1 MIKSRPEPRAALRRL
16 RIRLLPVPSQAFG
29 LAVLTAVLG
38 AALVSAPLMV
48 ASTEQG
54 AWQQERDRLGDD
66 VLGATLLSSSIA
78 GRQVSSPDRITRA
91 GELHQAVTGAA
102 EEAGLAAPVFMT
114 SLRDPLI
121 APAAGAAVQLISR
134 RDAEQHVDITAG
146 GPSDDGVL
154 VPQKVADAAGVGPGD
169 HLLTLDD
176 DGATLTVLVSG
187 VYADPVAPLDPY
199 WDAHRY
205 RFLPLPDTKTGELEY
220 PPPVLLA
227 RADLAL
233 SATDSLSEDLFLEW
247 YLPLPAR
254 TIAVAEAHDIVD
266 RVERL
271 QALMADPES
280 AVTALVA
287 EQGFER
293 PAPRSALPTTLAT
306 VDRTIELL
314 SPPVRAVGVGGG
326 AAALVLIGAWA
337 GQRARRRE
345 DELRFLAARGLSPAR
360 GGWDAVQEALLPVL
374 AGTAI
379 GGVGGWLL
387 VRELGPSADLPASA
401 VSASLLVL
409 GAGALAAL
417 AAVAVITAVQVARL
431 DNVGSG
437 QTTHLLGRV
446 PWLAVV
452 ATLTVV
458 TAVPLLTRD
467 TGTEGAGVGILTLVV
482 PLLVTVLAAG
492 LVTAVLPRIG
502 RRADNRLRRLPP
514 GVFLALRRVLAGHG
528 AARLVVVTTALS
540 LALVV
545 FAGALADSTART
557 IESKSSVANGS
568 DVVFALQG
576 GSKVNGPVPDG
587 SMLVG
592 VETDT
597 RLLPGDIG
605 SDILVVHPEQVADVV
620 RWDDAFADRPLP
632 DLMAALSA
640 YDGDRV
646 PVVLA
651 GPVPDAVL
659 EATDGELT
667 LDFEYYSMPI
677 AVVGRADAFPGQGS
691 RDPLV
696 VADWDRYAA
705 GLADANRD
713 AALILGREVWARGGQ
728 AEVLD
733 RMNAAGY
740 TPGPGAEV
748 HTAAEFAAR
757 PELTA
762 QTWALSY
769 LRAIALAA
777 AVLGLVGMAMHA
789 LAQQRRRTIAALLL
803 GRMGLRKRSADASSG
818 LEIGLLAGLAGI
830 VAIGVALPVS
840 ALVLGVLD
848 PVPTLQPAALFA
860 VPWSSI
866 AVVAAGVVVVTLA
879 AAVLVGRSAR
889 RATGGQ
895 VMRDAA

>member
-1 MIKSRPEPRAALRRL
+1 MIKPRSALRRL
-16 RIRLLPVPSQAFG
+16 RIRLIPVPSQAFG
-29 LAVLTAVLG
+29 LAVLTAVLA

-54 AWQQERDRLGDD
+54 AWQQQRDRLGDS
-66 VLGATLLSSSIA
+66 VLGATLLSSSLA
-78 GRQVSSPDRITRA
+78 GRQISSPDRITRA
-91 GELHQAVTGAA
+91 GELDVAVAGAA
-102 EEAGLAAPVFMT
+102 DEAGLPAPVFMT
-114 SLRDPLI
+114 YLRDALF
-121 APAAGAAVQLISR
+121 APGSGPVQLMSR
-134 RDAEQHVDITAG
+134 TDAEEHVDITAG

-169 HLLTLDD
+169 RLVTLDD
-176 DGATLTVLVSG
+176 DGGTLTVLVSG

-205 RFLPLPDTKTGELEY
+205 MFLPLPDLESGELVY

-227 RADLAL
+227 RTDLAL
-233 SATDSLSEDLFLEW
+233 ASTNSIGEDLFLEW
-247 YLPLPAR
+247 FLPIDSGTVL
-254 TIAVAEAHDIVD
+254 VGEAHAGVD

-280 AVTALVA
+280 AVTALVRD
-287 EQGFER
+287 EGFER
-293 PAPRSALPTTLAT
+293 PAPRSALPTVLET
-306 VDRTIELL
+306 VDRTVALV

-360 GGWDAVQEALLPVL
+360 GGLDAVRESLVPVL

-379 GGVGGWLL
+379 GGTVGWLL
-387 VRELGPSADLPASA
+387 VRELGPSSDLPPS
-401 VSASLLVL
+401 VVTTSLVVL
-409 GAGALAAL
+409 AAGALTAL
-417 AAVAVITAVQVARL
+417 VAVGVITAVRVARL
-431 DNVGSG
+431 DDVGSG
-437 QTTHLLGRV
+437 QTAHLLGRV
-446 PWLAVV
+446 PWLAVTAAV
-452 ATLTVV
+452 TVI

-467 TGTEGAGVGILTLVV
+467 ADAGGGVGIATLVV
-482 PLLVTVLAAG
+482 PLLVTVVVAG

-502 RRADNRLRRLPP
+502 RRADARLRGLSP

-545 FAGALADSTART
+545 FAGALADSTDRT
-557 IESKSSVANGS
+557 IESKASVATGS
-568 DVVFALQG
+568 DVIFALAG
-576 GSKVNGPVPDG
+576 GSRADGALPAG
-587 SMLVG
+587 SMVVG
-592 VETDT
+592 VERDT
-597 RLLPGDIG
+597 QLLPGDIG
-605 SDILVVHPEQVADVV
+605 TDVLVVHPEQVSGVV
-620 RWDDAFADRPLP
+620 RWDDAFSDRPLD
-632 DLMAALSA
+632 DLMAALSG

-646 PVVLA
+646 PVILA

-667 LDFEYYSMPI
+667 LDFTYYSMPVE
-677 AVVGRADAFPGQGS
+677 VVGRADAFPGQGS
-691 RDPLV
+691 RDPLL

-705 GLADANRD
+705 ALVDANRD
-713 AALILGREVWARGGQ
+713 ADLILSREVWARGEQG
-728 AEVLD
+728 EVVD
-733 RMNAAGY
+733 QMNAAGY
-740 TPGPGAEV
+740 ARQLGTEV
-748 HTAAEFAAR
+748 HTSAEFADR
-757 PELTA
+757 PELIA

-789 LAQQRRRTIAALLL
+789 LAQQRRRTVAALLL
-803 GRMGLRKRSADASSG
+803 SRMGLRRRSADASSG
-818 LEIGLLAGLAGI
+818 LEIGLLAALAGL
-830 VAIGVALPVS
+830 VAVGVALPVS
-840 ALVLGVLD
+840 TLVLRLLD
-848 PVPTLQPAALFA
+848 PVPTLQPAPLFA
-860 VPWSSI
+860 VPWTSI
-866 AVVAAGVVVVTLA
+866 AVVAAGVVLVTAA

-895 VMRDAA
+895 VMRDAT